1 MAEEKKINNNNLQ
14 VQDIVQADEELLED
28 ISKLIEYEDKNSLL
42 TIIADL
48 HPADLAEITN
58 HLNLDDAKY
67 LFALLPTDIASEVI
81 VELDEILR
89 EKILSETE
97 IEKITEIVDELEV
110 DDAADIVQDLPDHVA
125 TEVLENIDEEDSED
139 VKQILSYPE
148 DSAGGLMNTDFLAV
162 NHNATV
168 QDAINEIRA
177 NSELIEQIY
186 LLYIIDDDEKLIG
199 TVQLKNLII
208 ADPSSRIKT
217 ILDEDLIA
225 VNVLEDQ
232 EEVAQIMEKYDLVSI
247 AVLDDQKRLVGRIT
261 IDDIV
266 DVIHEEA
273 QEDIERL
280 AGVST
285 EEASFSSFKISRG
298 RIPWL
303 FLAFLGQMI
312 SAVVLSKFQASI
324 EQIITATFFIPI
336 VMAMGGN
343 SGTQAAIVVVRGL
356 AMGSITT
363 SNLKTRLAKEFG
375 VALLNGFVFSVLI
388 FLVTYYA
395 WSENPRFSLT
405 LSLSLLVVMINA
417 TLIGALIPLLLEKLN
432 IDPALATGP
441 FVTTLNDIIGLLI
454 YFGFLT
460 VIYLN

>member
-58 HLNLDDAKY
+58 HLNLADAKY

-81 VELDEILR
+81 VELDDILR
-89 EKILSETE
+89 EEILSETE
-97 IEKITEIVDELEV
+97 VEKITKIVDELEV

-139 VKQILSYPE
+139 VKQILRYPE

-186 LLYIIDDDEKLIG
+186 LLYIIDDVEKLIG

-303 FLAFLGQMI
+303 LFAFIGEMI
-312 SAVVLSKFQASI
+312 SAVVLLKYQASI
-324 EQIITATFFIPI
+324 EQIVTAAFFIPI
-336 VMAMGGN
+336 VMAMGGS
-343 SGTQAAIVVVRGL
+343 SGSQAAIIVVRGL
-356 AMGSITT
+356 AIGSIWT
-363 SNLKTRLAKEFG
+363 SDLKTRLIKEFG
-375 VALLNGFVFSVLI
+375 VALLNGLVFSVLI

>member
-1 MAEEKKINNNNLQ
+1 MEEEKKINNNLQ

-28 ISKLIEYEDKNSLL
+28 ISKLIEFEDKNSLL

-48 HPADLAEITN
+48 HHADIAEIIN
-58 HLNLDDAKY
+58 HLNVDDAKY
-67 LFALLPTDIASEVI
+67 LFALLPTELASEVI

-89 EKILSETE
+89 EEILSETE
-97 IEKITEIVDELEV
+97 VEKITEIVDELEV

-139 VKQILSYPE
+139 VKHILSYPE

-162 NHNATV
+162 NQNATV

-177 NSELIEQIY
+177 NSELVEQIY
-186 LLYIIDDDEKLIG
+186 LLYIIDNEEKLIG

-208 ADPSSRIKT
+208 SDPTVKIKS
-217 ILDEDLIA
+217 IVDEDLIT
-225 VNVLEDQ
+225 VNVLDDQ

-247 AVLDDQKRLVGRIT
+247 AVLDEHKRMVGRIT

-285 EEASFSSFKISRG
+285 EEASFSSLKISRG

-303 FLAFLGQMI
+303 LFAFIGEML
-312 SAVVLSKFQASI
+312 SAVVLSKYQASI
-324 EQIITATFFIPI
+324 EQIVTAAFFIPI
-336 VMAMGGN
+336 VMAMGGS
-343 SGTQAAIVVVRGL
+343 SGSQAAIIVVRGL
-356 AMGSITT
+356 AIGSIWT
-363 SNLKTRLAKEFG
+363 SDLKSRLAKEFG
-375 VALLNGFVFSVLI
+375 VALLNGFVFSLLI

-441 FVTTLNDIIGLLI
+441 FVTTLNDIIGLII

-460 VIYLN
+460 VIYLH

>member
-1 MAEEKKINNNNLQ
+1 
-14 VQDIVQADEELLED
+14 
-28 ISKLIEYEDKNSLL
+28 
-42 TIIADL
+42 
-48 HPADLAEITN
+48 
-58 HLNLDDAKY
+58 
-67 LFALLPTDIASEVI
+67 
-81 VELDEILR
+81 
-89 EKILSETE
+89 
-97 IEKITEIVDELEV
+97 
-110 DDAADIVQDLPDHVA
+110 
-125 TEVLENIDEEDSED
+125 
-139 VKQILSYPE
+139 YPE

-225 VNVLEDQ
+225 VNVLDDQ

-247 AVLDDQKRLVGRIT
+247 AVLDEQKRLVGRIT

-356 AMGSITT
+356 AMGSIRT

>member
-1 MAEEKKINNNNLQ
+1 MTEEKKLNNNLQ

-28 ISKLIEYEDKNSLL
+28 ISKLIEFEDRNSLL
-42 TIIADL
+42 ILIADL
-48 HPADLAEITN
+48 HPADIAEIIN
-58 HLNLDDAKY
+58 HLNVNDAKY
-67 LFALLPTDIASEVI
+67 LFALLPTDLASEVI
-81 VELDEILR
+81 VELDEALR
-89 EKILSETE
+89 EEILSETE
-97 IEKITEIVDELEV
+97 IDKITEIVDELEV
-110 DDAADIVQDLPDHVA
+110 DDAADIVQELPEHVA

-139 VKQILSYPE
+139 VKHILSYPE

-162 NHNATV
+162 NQNATV

-186 LLYIIDDDEKLIG
+186 LLYVIDDEEKLIG

-208 ADPSSRIKT
+208 SDPASRIKS
-217 ILDEDLIA
+217 IVDEDLIT
-225 VNVLEDQ
+225 VNVLDDQ

-247 AVLDDQKRLVGRIT
+247 AVLDEHKRMVGRIT

-285 EEASFSSFKISRG
+285 EEASFSSLKISRG

-303 FLAFLGQMI
+303 LFAFIGEML
-312 SAVVLSKFQASI
+312 SAVVLSKYQASI
-324 EQIITATFFIPI
+324 EQIVTAAFFIPI
-336 VMAMGGN
+336 VMAMGGS
-343 SGTQAAIVVVRGL
+343 SGSQAAIIVVRGL
-356 AMGSITT
+356 AIGSIWT
-363 SNLKTRLAKEFG
+363 SDLKSRLAKEFG
-375 VALLNGFVFSVLI
+375 VALLNGFVFSLLI

-441 FVTTLNDIIGLLI
+441 FVTTLNDIIGLII

-460 VIYLN
+460 VIYLH

>member
-225 VNVLEDQ
+225 VNVLDDQ

-247 AVLDDQKRLVGRIT
+247 AVLDEQKRLVGRIT

-356 AMGSITT
+356 AMGSIRT

>member
-1 MAEEKKINNNNLQ
+1 MEEEKKINNNLQ

-28 ISKLIEYEDKNSLL
+28 ISKLIEFEDKNSLL

-48 HPADLAEITN
+48 HHADIAEIIN
-58 HLNLDDAKY
+58 HLNVDDAKY
-67 LFALLPTDIASEVI
+67 LFALLPTELASEVI

-89 EKILSETE
+89 EEILSETE
-97 IEKITEIVDELEV
+97 VEKITEIVDELEV

-139 VKQILSYPE
+139 VKHILSYPE

-162 NHNATV
+162 NQNATV

-177 NSELIEQIY
+177 NSELVEQIY
-186 LLYIIDDDEKLIG
+186 LLYIIDNEEKLIG

-208 ADPSSRIKT
+208 SDPTVKIKS
-217 ILDEDLIA
+217 IVDEDLIT
-225 VNVLEDQ
+225 VNVLDDQ

-247 AVLDDQKRLVGRIT
+247 AVLDEHKRMVGRIT

-285 EEASFSSFKISRG
+285 EEASFSSLKISRG

-303 FLAFLGQMI
+303 LFAFIGEML
-312 SAVVLSKFQASI
+312 SAVVLSKYQASI
-324 EQIITATFFIPI
+324 EQIVTAAFFIPI
-336 VMAMGGN
+336 VMAMGGS
-343 SGTQAAIVVVRGL
+343 SGSQAAIIVVRGL
-356 AMGSITT
+356 AIGSIWT
-363 SNLKTRLAKEFG
+363 SDLKSRLAKEFG
-375 VALLNGFVFSVLI
+375 VAILNGVVFSILI
-388 FLVTYYA
+388 FLITYFA
-395 WSENPRFSLT
+395 WAENPRFSLT

-432 IDPALATGP
+432 VDPALATGP
-441 FVTTLNDIIGLLI
+441 FVTTLNDVIGLLI

-460 VIYLN
+460 VIYLQ

>member
-1 MAEEKKINNNNLQ
+1 MAEEKKLNNNILL
-14 VQDIVQADEELLED
+14 VQDIVQADDELLED

-42 TIIADL
+42 TIITDL

-81 VELDEILR
+81 VELDDILR
-89 EKILSETE
+89 EEILSETE
-97 IEKITEIVDELEV
+97 VEKITEIVDELEV

-139 VKQILSYPE
+139 VKQILSFPE
-148 DSAGGLMNTDFLAV
+148 DSAGGLMNTDFVAV

-186 LLYIIDDDEKLIG
+186 LLYIIDDVEKLIG

-247 AVLDDQKRLVGRIT
+247 AVLDDHKRLVGRIT

-303 FLAFLGQMI
+303 LFAFIGEMI
-312 SAVVLSKFQASI
+312 SAIVLLNYQASI
-324 EQIITATFFIPI
+324 EQIVTAAFFIPI
-336 VMAMGGN
+336 VMAMGGS
-343 SGTQAAIVVVRGL
+343 SGSQAAIIVVRGL
-356 AMGSITT
+356 AIGSIWT
-363 SNLKTRLAKEFG
+363 SNLKTRLIKEFG
-375 VALLNGFVFSVLI
+375 VALLNGLVFSVLI
-388 FLVTYYA
+388 FFVTYYA